1 MKKSY
6 LVVLVILLIVPL
18 AVLISAFTPPEG
30 YINYNNIN
38 TDSLAINNKFIQL
51 KDDESHKIEYDFIS
65 KVDGFGKTS
74 IFGFSSKEF
83 ADKPFLIRSYEQ
95 HDSEFELL
103 TNYSA
108 DNFIEQL
115 FQPTEVINGQVN
127 YLFNNY
133 ADIHSNSSNSPFSE
147 NDIADYNY
155 WRTKLGHDPDSFW
168 WPNIKRFGKNEED
181 IDILV
186 KTFGGGHSNFIGQQ
200 SWPLEFFHD
209 LIKEKVARDIIV
221 EYIISS
227 YKNTE
232 NKIPLSVKKE
242 FLALLNNLLT
252 FLEEEIT
259 KIKVNYDDPYGPD
272 IDQSSSSKLNYFES
286 FLVRRL
292 HTDKIPISELKTCIK
307 AFRSSILE
315 SIESA
320 KVLNLFLTNIN
331 NDIVIKDHNA
341 HSLSVS
347 SLKSDKEIEIA
358 QGDDII
364 VKCIADKGV
373 KYYKFERRSY
383 KKVEFLGLYSAK
395 LEVIRPPSRK

>member
-6 LVVLVILLIVPL
+6 LVVLVILLIIPL
-18 AVLISAFTPPEG
+18 VVLISAFTQPEG
-30 YINYNNIN
+30 YINYNSTN

-51 KDDESHKIEYDFIS
+51 KDGESHKIEYDFIS

-83 ADKPFLIRSYEQ
+83 DDKPFLIRSYEQ

-147 NDIADYNY
+147 SDIANYNY
-155 WRTKLGHDPDSFW
+155 WRSKLGDDPDSFW
-168 WPNIKRFGKNEED
+168 WPNIERF
-181 IDILV
+181 

-252 FLEEEIT
+252 FLEEDIT
-259 KIKVNYDDPYGPD
+259 KIKVNYDNPNWPD
-272 IDQSSSSKLNYFES
+272 IVQASSSKLNYFES

-307 AFRSSILE
+307 TFRSSILE

-320 KVLNLFLTNIN
+320 KVLNLFLTNVN
-331 NDIVIKDHNA
+331 NDLVIKDHNS

-347 SLKSDKEIEIA
+347 SLKSDKEIEIN

-364 VKCIADKGV
+364 VMCLADKGV
-373 KYYKFERRSY
+373 KYYQFERRSY

-395 LEVIRPPSRK
+395 LEVIRPPSIK